1 MTPALH
7 GQFRFTSA
15 SGTGSAVTFPY
26 LAPGT
31 PLALCAGIHA
41 FWRSSVRIQC
51 RFYCPAFVSARFLFV
66 LSPLG
71 VPTVDS
77 VANNLTRVIDVKGDT
92 VDSFTLPMLW
102 PVDFLPGSTA
112 LSANVPYA
120 IQVSVLTQ
128 IVTNDTSLT
137 PSIDLVMFSAA
148 GPDCQFSA
156 PVYDAY
162 RMDYSYPNNI
172 SAPPKKKQVDGKKEE
187 APLVKKTGLN
197 RSFRGLKFF
206 DMERQC
212 SINEEFKKEFSPFL
226 MDCEYLTD
234 SHHVTSETTLYVTD
248 LLKRYQQCSALT
260 LTSGVGTL
268 PALYTP
274 DASTLGYLI
283 SRCFLFQRGGV
294 RYKFVENSEKF
305 MCVAYGI
312 APTGWSGQLTGN
324 GSLVAASPSAMEM
337 SISVPWIQQI
347 PYASQLIN
355 IENVMLDCNVYY
367 NTTLD
372 SLNVYTAA
380 RDDFQLGFLVAP
392 DVYS

>member
-1 MTPALH
+1 
-7 GQFRFTSA
+7 
-15 SGTGSAVTFPY
+15 
-26 LAPGT
+26 
-31 PLALCAGIHA
+31 
-41 FWRSSVRIQC
+41 
-51 RFYCPAFVSARFLFV
+51 LFV
-66 LSPLG
+66 LFPLG